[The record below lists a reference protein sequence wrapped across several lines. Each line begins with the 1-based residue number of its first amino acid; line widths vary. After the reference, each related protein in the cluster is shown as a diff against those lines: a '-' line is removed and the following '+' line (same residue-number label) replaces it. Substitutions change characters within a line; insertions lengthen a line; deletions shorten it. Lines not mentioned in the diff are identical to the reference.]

1 MNRFN
6 TFGAVADRAA
16 DNEAVIH
23 VRFGGRS
30 FDLALRGRRISVDD
44 NDVQVKHAV
53 AEYLEFPTARLDD
66 YVIDRHANGNLTLRP
81 QAVYG

>member
-6 TFGAVADRAA
+6 TLGAVADRAA
-16 DNEAVIH
+16 ENEAVIH

-30 FDLALRGRRISVDD
+30 FDLALRGRRLGAADD
-44 NDVQVKHAV
+44 DAQVKHAV

-81 QAVYG
+81 QAVFG